1 MTACLYNSLM
11 WSMLM
16 SVCLFRNTWLEMRV
30 NLGWVFFGLT
40 AILFMLQS
48 VIKPLRRICGTFT
61 ASTLSLV
68 ISCLGL
74 WLMLGYEGLKII
86 PASII
91 REGLMMNRI
100 SFSAINTAM
109 IATAIIGLILTFML
123 RENER

>member
-1 MTACLYNSLM
+1 
-11 WSMLM
+11 M
-16 SVCLFRNTWLEMRV
+16 SVCLFRITWLEMRI

-40 AILFMLQS
+40 ALLFMLQS
-48 VIKPLRRICGTFT
+48 VIKPLRRICGTFA

-68 ISCLGL
+68 TSCLGL
-74 WLMLGYEGLKII
+74 WLMLGCEGLKII

-109 IATAIIGLILTFML
+109 IATAVIGWVLTFML